1 MFSYHTF
8 HDRNIDLGS
17 ISCYGFDMDYTLCE
31 YITPQLE
38 LLTYQLA
45 QQYLV
50 NQLGHPPQLTQL
62 SYDHQLPVRG
72 AWFDRKYGNVL
83 VVDQL
88 GVILECRHANR
99 YKSEL
104 SFVSF
109 V

>member
-1 MFSYHTF
+1 
-8 HDRNIDLGS
+8 
-17 ISCYGFDMDYTLCE
+17 MDYTLCE
-31 YITPQLE
+31 YISPQLE

-45 QQYLV
+45 QQFLV
-50 NQLGHPPQLTQL
+50 TRLGYPPQLNQL

-99 YKSEL
+99 YKSEVL
-104 SFVSF
+104 CLLCPYVSIHYCSVPSLF
-109 V
+109 Y

>member
-1 MFSYHTF
+1 
-8 HDRNIDLGS
+8 
-17 ISCYGFDMDYTLCE
+17 MDYTLCE
-31 YITPQLE
+31 YISPQLE

-50 NQLGHPPQLTQL
+50 TQLGYPPQLNQL

-99 YKSEL
+99 YKSGL
-104 SFVSF
+104 CFVSF
-109 V
+109 VSKCFNSLL